1 MRGDFLTPET
11 AIALMIGATSAKPS
25 PRPIRLTYT
34 VDDESYEVPEDVEEA
49 IEELTDITVAT
60 VTEEYENLEDV
71 VWGIIIHNIGTDSE
85 EVLYLIYPDGHALH
99 LVNF

>member
-1 MRGDFLTPET
+1 MTPET
-11 AIALMIGATSAKPS
+11 AIALMIGAGAATPEPS
-25 PRPIRLTYT
+25 PRPIQLTYT
-34 VDDESYEVPEDVEEA
+34 VDDESYVVPEDVEEA